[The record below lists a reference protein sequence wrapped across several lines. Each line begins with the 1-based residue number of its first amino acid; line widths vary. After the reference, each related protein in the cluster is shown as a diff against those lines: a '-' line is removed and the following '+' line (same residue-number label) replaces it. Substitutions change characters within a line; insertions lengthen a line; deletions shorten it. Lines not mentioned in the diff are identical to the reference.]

1 MDGIV
6 PALHHQSTD
15 LKQLLTPQ
23 PADAVA
29 RLQGKAAQWERIP
42 MNDETTNR
50 SDDGFDQRLNGW
62 CIRQPTWHFH
72 QKLYERYG
80 IVMVHGEFTEMMND
94 IRLGRAELIERQP
107 GRRAIPPHPP
117 PRRVAY
123 AVLEAGLRRH
133 QERQGRHRAASHTSS
148 PPEMASELWE
158 IAVPVLDH
166 REVSVPLLLRERPP
180 ESESF
185 FLTE

>member
-1 MDGIV
+1 
-6 PALHHQSTD
+6 
-15 LKQLLTPQ
+15 
-23 PADAVA
+23 
-29 RLQGKAAQWERIP
+29 

-107 GRRAIPPHPP
+107 GRRAIH
-117 PRRVAY
+117 
-123 AVLEAGLRRH
+123 AVLLTRCWKRVFVATKKDRVVTALPPTPRLRRKW
-133 QERQGRHRAASHTSS
+133 RRNYGR
-148 PPEMASELWE
+148 
-158 IAVPVLDH
+158 
-166 REVSVPLLLRERPP
+166 
-180 ESESF
+180 
-185 FLTE
+185 